1 MLQLIPALTFTW
13 ALLAN
18 PTPAVHIKSSIGA
31 DQALTLAARPLTRQA
46 SGSANPGARLIITRE
61 TEIRLDG
68 RLCSYEQV
76 PASAVITFAEVD
88 TDLQTVLCI
97 HYRSAH

>member
-1 MLQLIPALTFTW
+1 MVQLIPALTITW
-13 ALLAN
+13 ALLASL
-18 PTPAVHIKSSIGA
+18 TPAFHIERSCGA
-31 DQALTLAARPLTRQA
+31 DKSLTLAPRPLARQTPA
-46 SGSANPGARLIITRE
+46 PANPGARLIITRE

-76 PASAVITFAEVD
+76 PATAVITFAEVEA
-88 TDLQTVLCI
+88 DLQTAVCI

>member
-1 MLQLIPALTFTW
+1 MVQLIPALTFTW
-13 ALLAN
+13 ALLAG
-18 PTPAVHIKSSIGA
+18 PTPAFHNAGSPGA
-31 DQALTLAARPLTRQA
+31 DKSHTLAPRPLTSQA
-46 SGSANPGARLIITRE
+46 PVPANPGARLIITRE

-76 PASAVITFAEVD
+76 PATAVITFAEVEA
-88 TDLQTVLCI
+88 DLQTAVCI